1 MNFEKLNPYY
11 QTFPV
16 IKKKNIVRD
25 IYNSSKDLPYFL
37 YGINK
42 KEPVDNYILKNQDF
56 YIIDI
61 ENTQIKFK
69 LKNDNTIGYIPVIY
83 QNYINLRS

>member
-16 IKKKNIVRD
+16 MKKKNIVRD
-25 IYNSSKDLPYFL
+25 IYKSSKDLPYFL

-61 ENTQIKFK
+61 QRKMKDFR
-69 LKNDNTIGYIPVIY
+69 G
-83 QNYINLRS
+83 QWG